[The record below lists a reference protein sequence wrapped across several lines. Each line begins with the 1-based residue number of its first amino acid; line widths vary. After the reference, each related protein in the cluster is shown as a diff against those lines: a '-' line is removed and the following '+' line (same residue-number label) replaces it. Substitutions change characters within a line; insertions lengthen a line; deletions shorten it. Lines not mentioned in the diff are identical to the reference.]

1 MDSIKGYFGSEK
13 NYDDENI
20 DLTEFVKQL
29 VKKAESSGKKGVS
42 VFADLGS
49 FYHCHLN
56 LME

>member
-29 VKKAESSGKKGVS
+29 VKKAESSGKKGT
-42 VFADLGS
+42 FL
-49 FYHCHLN
+49 LIN
-56 LME
+56 